1 MVVSTR
7 LVSADYSVFCET
19 SLPSVWMTSRI
30 MSFEHSTWTE
40 MARLNSASFFLVSP
54 YVRTVIFERD
64 WITHSNAM
72 ISIRMDFSPKVGHDN
87 AEIQLILLSDSSDEI
102 GAVVGSMYTLLGIA
116 HAEDYPPPAVAK
128 DVMKKLDVSN
138 DGRVSKDEFI
148 HHLMKDGICRI
159 TMNPF
164 HWCSGSIALFS
175 VYTRWC

>member
-1 MVVSTR
+1 
-7 LVSADYSVFCET
+7 
-19 SLPSVWMTSRI
+19 
-30 MSFEHSTWTE
+30 
-40 MARLNSASFFLVSP
+40 
-54 YVRTVIFERD
+54 
-64 WITHSNAM
+64 
-72 ISIRMDFSPKVGHDN
+72 MDFSPKVGHDN

-164 HWCSGSIALFS
+164 H
-175 VYTRWC
+175 